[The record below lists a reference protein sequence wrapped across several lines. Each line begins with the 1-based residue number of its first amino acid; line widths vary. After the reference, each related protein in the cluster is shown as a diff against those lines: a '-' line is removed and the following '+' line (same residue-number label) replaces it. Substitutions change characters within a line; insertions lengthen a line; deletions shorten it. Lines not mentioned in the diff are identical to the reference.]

1 MSQSRCECRL
11 LEHTLVLMAP
21 TLMKP
26 LPMPFRLLDSLAPQ
40 PTPIDRGV
48 EPVLGFDRLPPSEP
62 MLTPPLRRRAIELE
76 LEEGSRRFY
85 LPMAE
90 AQVVERARR

>member
-1 MSQSRCECRL
+1 M
-11 LEHTLVLMAP
+11 
-21 TLMKP
+21 
-26 LPMPFRLLDSLAPQ
+26 PMPLRLLDSLAPKR
-40 PTPIDRGV
+40 TPVDRGV
-48 EPVLGFDRLPPSEP
+48 EPELGFDRLPPTEP
-62 MLTPPLRRRAIELE
+62 TLTQPLRRRAIELE